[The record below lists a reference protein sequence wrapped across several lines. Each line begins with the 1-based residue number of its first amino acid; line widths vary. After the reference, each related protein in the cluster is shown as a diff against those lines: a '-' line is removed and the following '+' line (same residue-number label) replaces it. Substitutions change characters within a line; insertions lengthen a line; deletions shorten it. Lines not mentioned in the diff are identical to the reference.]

1 MKVAFGEEID
11 ATDLQ
16 TAWTAGDLSA
26 IPKIEVRSRSDINGA
41 LPALA
46 GATYYIDPDDWVY
59 AGQGTVKP
67 YLADI
72 KYLDAFVSNNIL
84 RVRIGLDPQ
93 NPLAPA
99 SPSISIF
106 IDADRN
112 PLTGAINWGTVRGAE
127 YRVYIPE
134 LQQIYPGI
142 GSFFELSRL
151 ASNYGGADRTIGTGT
166 TSGSI
171 IPYGSQYLELV
182 TLDIP
187 IAALGNSTNVDL
199 YALASLPVM
208 GSINPLL
215 RPDLPYHQGDR
226 APDYGVYNTATRN
239 VIVPQ
244 PTPIKPA
251 VLLDPVDTQV
261 GPDITKVSLK
271 PSGDRV
277 EIKLEFTQELNLNN
291 FGPGFG
297 FFIVLDTDR
306 SLSTGQISMGDQIPT
321 WGGDIGFGWFSG
333 PVGVHGFYLGYDNNF
348 SSYRPPFGGPTDS
361 YIPPG
366 GGPMDS
372 TKAPVNDGVWDISG
386 KSITLSFSA
395 SLLDPYIYTDLDPV
409 MPISSPP
416 KVERRQVGEGML
428 LSVTMMPLDN
438 PNLWSFVDTAPKR
451 NWVFDTLTGKELPPL
466 TFNPSKVK
474 QVSDEIDG
482 GPGDLTNVVYQIV
495 DGKLVVKASV
505 NGWVPDDPQVVFN
518 IHFDTDLNNRTGAEV
533 KDEFGNRVLGSE
545 YGIEIQSFDD
555 VVRTG
560 DILNFV
566 TVKTN
571 QNGSLSLTSSQHNA
585 WLSVRRNPNF
595 TRDFIVTIPLSEL
608 HLSGSEVKM
617 AVATAKWIPD
627 PLGVPRYVPYDLSP
641 VIRVNVQEPI
651 AGDNDNNLL
660 SGTSSSDLI
669 LGYGGN
675 DTLNGGAGNDT
686 LNGGAGNDRMTGGI
700 GNDTYIVDSSGDIIT
715 ENLNE
720 GIDTVQSSIS
730 YTLGANLENLILTGT
745 GAINGT
751 GNSLNN
757 TLTGNSGNNALNG
770 GAGNDALN
778 GGAGNDTLNGGTG
791 ADTLTGGTGN
801 DVYVVD
807 SSSDRIDEK
816 INEGTDTVQA
826 SVSFTLDA
834 ANTLNHLTLTG
845 TGNINGTGNG
855 NANIITGNSGNNTLT
870 GAGGNDTLDGGAGN
884 DKLLGGDGNDILVGG
899 AGNDTLTGGS
909 GQDYF
914 TFSSPND
921 KLDSI
926 TDFKSVDDTIRVDNA
941 GFTGG
946 LVAGT
951 LLASQFVLGTAAKDA
966 GDRFIYNQ
974 STGALFFD
982 ADGTGAIAQV
992 QIATLT
998 TKPIISYADIFV
1010 I

>member
-1 MKVAFGEEID
+1 MNTNKIGTLLLGARLTSERPFEINSDLLILQKAESLARQKLQNLASSPDFSAKMKVAFGEEID

-16 TAWTAGDLSA
+16 TAWTARDLSA

-84 RVRIGLDPQ
+84 RVQIGLDPQ
-93 NPLAPA
+93 NPFFRLN
-99 SPSISIF
+99 PSLSIF
-106 IDADRN
+106 IDSDRN
-112 PLTGAINWGTVRGAE
+112 SLTGAINWGTVRGAE
-127 YRVYIPE
+127 YRVDIPN
-134 LQQIYPGI
+134 LFDPGI
-142 GSFFELSRL
+142 PSTATLYRL
-151 ASNYGGADRTIGTGT
+151 ASNYGEKDRQITK
-166 TSGSI
+166 GSASNTLV
-171 IPYGSQYLELV
+171 PFGSQSLELV

-239 VIVPQ
+239 VIVRR

-348 SSYRPPFGGPTDS
+348 SSYRPPFGGPFGEG
-361 YIPPG
+361 IAMP
-366 GGPMDS
+366 
-372 TKAPVNDGVWDISG
+372 ALNDGVWDISG

-651 AGDNDNNLL
+651 AGDNGNNVL

-675 DTLNGGAGNDT
+675 DSLNGGTGNDT
-686 LNGGAGNDRMTGGI
+686 LNGG
-700 GNDTYIVDSSGDIIT
+700 S
-715 ENLNE
+715 
-720 GIDTVQSSIS
+720 
-730 YTLGANLENLILTGT
+730 
-745 GAINGT
+745 
-751 GNSLNN
+751 
-757 TLTGNSGNNALNG
+757 
-770 GAGNDALN
+770 
-778 GGAGNDTLNGGTG
+778 GNDTLDGGTG
-791 ADTLTGGTGN
+791 ADTLIGGTGN

-807 SSSDRIDEK
+807 NSSDRIDEK
-816 INEGTDTVQA
+816 INEGTDTVRA
-826 SVSFTLDA
+826 SVSYSLDA
-834 ANTLNHLTLTG
+834 ANALNHLTLTG
-845 TGNINGTGNG
+845 TGNISGTGNG

-966 GDRFIYNQ
+966 SDRFIYNQ

-982 ADGTGAIAQV
+982 SDGTGAIAQV

-998 TKPIISYADIFV
+998 TKPVIGFDDIFV

>member
-1 MKVAFGEEID
+1 
-11 ATDLQ
+11 
-16 TAWTAGDLSA
+16 
-26 IPKIEVRSRSDINGA
+26 
-41 LPALA
+41 
-46 GATYYIDPDDWVY
+46 
-59 AGQGTVKP
+59 
-67 YLADI
+67 
-72 KYLDAFVSNNIL
+72 
-84 RVRIGLDPQ
+84 
-93 NPLAPA
+93 
-99 SPSISIF
+99 
-106 IDADRN
+106 
-112 PLTGAINWGTVRGAE
+112 
-127 YRVYIPE
+127 
-134 LQQIYPGI
+134 
-142 GSFFELSRL
+142 
-151 ASNYGGADRTIGTGT
+151 
-166 TSGSI
+166 
-171 IPYGSQYLELV
+171 
-182 TLDIP
+182 
-187 IAALGNSTNVDL
+187 
-199 YALASLPVM
+199 
-208 GSINPLL
+208 
-215 RPDLPYHQGDR
+215 
-226 APDYGVYNTATRN
+226 
-239 VIVPQ
+239 
-244 PTPIKPA
+244 
-251 VLLDPVDTQV
+251 
-261 GPDITKVSLK
+261 
-271 PSGDRV
+271 
-277 EIKLEFTQELNLNN
+277 
-291 FGPGFG
+291 
-297 FFIVLDTDR
+297 
-306 SLSTGQISMGDQIPT
+306 MGDQIPT

-348 SSYRPPFGGPTDS
+348 SSYRPPFGGPFGEG
-361 YIPPG
+361 IAMP
-366 GGPMDS
+366 
-372 TKAPVNDGVWDISG
+372 ALNDGVWDISG

-466 TFNPSKVK
+466 TFNPSNVK

-482 GPGDLTNVVYQIV
+482 SPGDLTNVVYQIV

-533 KDEFGNRVLGSE
+533 KDELGNRLLGAE

-617 AVATAKWIPD
+617 VVATAKWIPD

-651 AGDNDNNLL
+651 AGDNGNNVL

-686 LNGGAGNDRMTGGI
+686 INGGTGNDRMTGGT
-700 GNDTYIVDSSGDIIT
+700 GNDIYIVDSSGDIIT

-730 YTLGANLENLILTGT
+730 YTLGANLEKLILTGT
-745 GAINGT
+745 GATNGT

-757 TLTGNSGNNALNG
+757 ALTGNSGNNALNG
-770 GAGNDALN
+770 GAGND
-778 GGAGNDTLNGGTG
+778 TINGGTG
-791 ADTLTGGTGN
+791 NDTINGGSGADTLIGGTGN

-807 SSSDRIDEK
+807 NSSDRIDEK
-816 INEGTDTVQA
+816 INEGTDTVRA
-826 SVSFTLDA
+826 SVSYSLDA
-834 ANTLNHLTLTG
+834 ANALNHLTLTG
-845 TGNINGTGNG
+845 TGNISGTGNG
-855 NANIITGNSGNNTLT
+855 NANIITGNGGNNTLT
-870 GAGGNDTLDGGAGN
+870 GAGGNDTLTSGAGN
-884 DKLLGGDGNDILVGG
+884 DKLLGGDGNDILVGR
-899 AGNDTLTGGS
+899 AGNDTLTGGG
-909 GQDYF
+909 GQDLF
-914 TFSSPND
+914 TFYSPND
-921 KLDSI
+921 KVDSI
-926 TDFKSVDDTIRVDNA
+926 TDFNRVDDTIRVDDV
-941 GFTGG
+941 GFGG
-946 LVAGT
+946 SLVVGA
-951 LLASQFVLGTAAKDA
+951 LLESQFVLGTAAADA
-966 GDRFIYNQ
+966 SSRFIYNQ

-982 ADGTGAIAQV
+982 ADGTGTSAQI

-998 TKPIISYADIFV
+998 TKPVISFNDIVV